1 MERVAQGRLCVYRV
15 GVSEA
20 IPSKRKEGGEKGE
33 RQRCRG
39 RRRHEKEEEEEEGD
53 DLKKQTGK

>member
-20 IPSKRKEGGEKGE
+20 IPSTKKGRKEGRKE
-33 RQRCRG
+33 RDRDVEEG
-39 RRRHEKEEEEEEGD
+39 GGKKKKRRRKKEMI
-53 DLKKQTGK
+53 